1 MTKAQID
8 EVLERVRAWP
18 PSRQED
24 AALMLLAM
32 EAQDTSP
39 YKLSEEEHADIEA
52 ALAEVSRGEVA
63 SDEEVA
69 AVFNRY
75 RK

>member
-1 MTKAQID
+1 MTKEQINS
-8 EVLERVRAWP
+8 VLERVRSWP
-18 PSRQED
+18 QARQED

-32 EAQDTSP
+32 ERQDATP
-39 YKLSEEEHADIEA
+39 YRLSEEELADIED
-52 ALAEVSRGEVA
+52 ALEEVARGEVA

-69 AVFNRY
+69 AVFNRD